1 MAGNVGMTIG
11 NVIITSTCVLPL
23 ISLFFF
29 FLSFSRFCSA
39 RFWFS
44 DTVQYQV
51 VRFRGNDF
59 HGYGWWIRSKL
70 QGWLDIQV
78 LWLWLCSSQLWSF
91 SSLEVFK
98 NKVAS
103 SKAKP
108 HCFIY
113 IHKNTKSNYISQW
126 KLLQNRKRWYFY
138 TFWPKKAPTSVGA
151 KLCIYAQ
158 LLQ

>member
-23 ISLFFF
+23 ISLLFF
-29 FLSFSRFCSA
+29 FLSFSRFCTA

-51 VRFRGNDF
+51 VRFRGNDFHGYGNDF

-113 IHKNTKSNYISQW
+113 IYIYTHKST
-126 KLLQNRKRWYFY
+126 NRSLSLF
-138 TFWPKKAPTSVGA
+138 
-151 KLCIYAQ
+151 C
-158 LLQ
+158 